1 MNTTSGLRVPR
12 RSGPPYICRRS
23 RWKYCA
29 GVVQLHTCILFS
41 AQSDRKRSMRALEC
55 SGPWPSK
62 PCGSSITSPL
72 GCPHFDSAEEMNWS
86 IMICAPFAKSPN
98 CASQITSVSGSAT
111 L

>member
-1 MNTTSGLRVPR
+1 
-12 RSGPPYICRRS
+12 
-23 RWKYCA
+23 
-29 GVVQLHTCILFS
+29 
-41 AQSDRKRSMRALEC
+41 MRALEC

-72 GCPHFDSAEEMNWS
+72 GWPHFCSAEEMNWS
-86 IMICAPFAKSPN
+86 IMICAPLAKSPN